1 MKLRWQKR
9 WKEEENFKEEHDKDK
24 ALRKPER
31 RWIFM
36 IATLNSC
43 GLLGIDG
50 YQVTVEVDI
59 SRGIPA
65 FDIVGLPDAA
75 VKEARERVRAAIKNT
90 ALEFPSRRIT
100 VNLAPADVKKAGA
113 SYDLPIAV
121 GILLASDQLR
131 CGSLPD
137 YAFAGELSL
146 NGDLR
151 PINGVLSIAD
161 CAKRHGK
168 KYIVVPKANAF
179 EAAVIEGI
187 TVLAPDNLAQLL
199 LHLNG
204 TQALPPIPGSST
216 EYFKNNRESL
226 LDFADVK
233 GQQTA
238 KYALEIAAA
247 GGHNCLMI
255 GPPGSGKTMLA
266 QRLPSILPDLTLEEA
281 LEVTK
286 IHSVAGELPPNTPLL
301 TTRPFRHPHHTSSAI
316 RLVGGGTIPK
326 PGEISLAHHGVL
338 FLDEFPEFDQRAI
351 EVMRQ
356 PLEDGTVTISRVNQ
370 SLTYPCNTM
379 LIASMNPCKCGHYQ
393 DPRQECTCTPSQ
405 VKKYLSKISGPM
417 LDRIDLHI
425 RVASVQYDELRDGE
439 QRESSEAIRRRV
451 NAARERQLKRYQH
464 DGIFS
469 NSQLTAPMLE
479 RYCPLDDTAAGLL
492 RQAFDRLGMSA
503 RGYSRILKVART
515 IADLQESDQI
525 TCDHLMQAISFRS
538 FDRENH

>member
-1 MKLRWQKR
+1 
-9 WKEEENFKEEHDKDK
+9 
-24 ALRKPER
+24 
-31 RWIFM
+31 M
-36 IATLNSC
+36 IVTLNSC
-43 GLLGIDG
+43 GLMGIDG
-50 YQVTVEVDI
+50 YEVTVEVDI

-65 FDIVGLPDAA
+65 FDIVGLPDTA

-90 ALEFPSRRIT
+90 GLELPSRRIT
-100 VNLAPADVKKAGA
+100 VNLAPADVKKEGA
-113 SYDLPIAV
+113 AYDLPIAV
-121 GILLASDQLR
+121 GVLLASEQLAAQQL
-131 CGSLPD
+131 SD
-137 YAFAGELSL
+137 YSFAGELSL

-151 PINGVLSIAD
+151 GVNGVLSMTD
-161 CAKRHGK
+161 QAKRSGK
-168 KYIVVPKANAF
+168 RYMVVPKANAF
-179 EAAVIEGI
+179 EAAVIDGI
-187 TVLAPDNLAQLL
+187 TVLAPENLSQLL

-204 TQALPPIPGSST
+204 TQPLSPVACSSET
-216 EYFKNNRESL
+216 YFHAAQEGYA

-266 QRLPSILPDLTLEEA
+266 QRLPSILPDLTPEEA

-286 IHSVAGELPPNTPLL
+286 IHSVAGELPANTPLI

-316 RLVGGGTIPK
+316 RLVGGGTVPK

-338 FLDEFPEFDQRAI
+338 FLDEFPEFEHRAI

-356 PLEDGTVTISRVNQ
+356 PLEDGSVTISRVNQ

-393 DPRQECTCTPSQ
+393 DPRKECTCTPSQ
-405 VKKYLSKISGPM
+405 VRKYLSKISGPM

-425 RVASVQYDELRDGE
+425 RVAAVQYEELQTRE
-439 QRESSEAIRRRV
+439 QGESSETIRKRV
-451 NAARERQLKRYQH
+451 NAARNRQLKRYQKE
-464 DGIFS
+464 GIFS
-469 NSQLTAPMLE
+469 NSQLTASQLE
-479 RYCPLDDTAAGLL
+479 KYCSLDETASQLL
-492 RQAFDRLGMSA
+492 NRAFDRLGMSA

-515 IADLQESDQI
+515 IADLQESEQI
-525 TCDHLMQAISFRS
+525 TCDHLTQAISFRS
-538 FDRENH
+538 LDREQC